1 MHIPKILQNKNIL
14 TWKVLP
20 AVSWAVMILFLTGI
34 PGTYFPKVTSF
45 WEWLSPDK
53 IIHIF
58 IFGVQ
63 SFLLLITFR
72 IQYLSGLQR
81 LVYISIL
88 VSITILFALLT
99 EILQVYVFVGRHGN
113 VYDFIA
119 DVVGILVG
127 LLAYILLDKKKNT

>member
-1 MHIPKILQNKNIL
+1 M
-14 TWKVLP
+14 P
-20 AVSWAVMILFLTGI
+20 ALFWAVMILFLTGI

-63 SFLLLITFR
+63 SFLVLIAFR
-72 IQYLSGLQR
+72 VQYLSGTHR
-81 LVYISIL
+81 WVYTSIL

-99 EILQVYVFVGRHGN
+99 EILQVYVFIGRHGN
-113 VYDFIA
+113 VYDFVA
-119 DVVGILVG
+119 DVVGVMVG
-127 LLAYILLDKKKNT
+127 LLAYFLLYKKKNT

>member
-1 MHIPKILQNKNIL
+1 M
-14 TWKVLP
+14 LP
-20 AVSWAVMILFLTGI
+20 ALAWAIMILFLTGL
-34 PGTYFPKVTSF
+34 PGTYFPKVSTF

-63 SFLLLITFR
+63 SFLVLFAFR
-72 IQYLSGLQR
+72 TQYLLGTYR
-81 LVYISIL
+81 LVYIAIL

-99 EILQVYVFVGRHGN
+99 EVLQVYVFVGRNGN

-119 DVVGILVG
+119 DILGVFVG
-127 LLAYILLDKKKNT
+127 LLAYFLLYKKKEA